1 MLASQDRKRIREYI
15 AEQNLIAAIEL
26 DERIG
31 YSASN
36 LAGQPY
42 KGRNG
47 RVEGTRELVIHP
59 HFVLVYEVDSQW
71 GKVYILRVLHT
82 AQKWPQR
89 GCPDIKT
96 SDGDARTM
104 NNDELVTRRAQAIAE
119 DRCFSKGRLRDEFRM
134 KPAPGAEP
142 VKWYKN
148 SYGGRF
154 AVYRIADCVPMREKR
169 PLTSKQ
175 QLAGQQLSVLSRLNS
190 TSGRM
195 ARQAYDWLS
204 LAPLFLDTETTG
216 LDNTA
221 EALEI
226 GLTDAAGQVV
236 FETRLKPTV
245 AIGAQAAAVHGISEQ
260 ALCGAPSWTDVARQL
275 RHAIGDR
282 PVIIFNARFDI
293 RILKQTAA
301 AHSDPADWLEE
312 LTVYC
317 AMELAAGYYGATN
330 RYGTISLACAAS
342 QAGLTWE
349 GQAHSAIADARMT
362 AGVVNAIA
370 AYHLELLQEQAR
382 LKI

>member
-1 MLASQDRKRIREYI
+1 
-15 AEQNLIAAIEL
+15 
-26 DERIG
+26 
-31 YSASN
+31 
-36 LAGQPY
+36 
-42 KGRNG
+42 
-47 RVEGTRELVIHP
+47 
-59 HFVLVYEVDSQW
+59 
-71 GKVYILRVLHT
+71 
-82 AQKWPQR
+82 
-89 GCPDIKT
+89 
-96 SDGDARTM
+96 M
-104 NNDELVTRRAQAIAE
+104 NNDELATRRAQAIAE

-134 KPAPGAEP
+134 KPAPGTEP

-148 SYGGRF
+148 TYGGRF

-175 QLAGQQLSVLSRLNS
+175 QLAGQRLSVLSRLNS

-275 RHAIGDR
+275 RHTIGDR

-312 LTVYC
+312 MTVYC

-330 RYGTISLACAAS
+330 RYGTISLASAAS

-349 GQAHSAIADARMT
+349 GQAHSAIADARVA

>member
-1 MLASQDRKRIREYI
+1 MKQRAFAANQSLTVQGWDKLTLLHMMVAS
-15 AEQNLIAAIEL
+15 
-26 DERIG
+26 
-31 YSASN
+31 
-36 LAGQPY
+36 
-42 KGRNG
+42 
-47 RVEGTRELVIHP
+47 H
-59 HFVLVYEVDSQW
+59 
-71 GKVYILRVLHT
+71 RVLLHT
-82 AQKWPQR
+82 
-89 GCPDIKT
+89 
-96 SDGDARTM
+96 
-104 NNDELVTRRAQAIAE
+104 
-119 DRCFSKGRLRDEFRM
+119 
-134 KPAPGAEP
+134 
-142 VKWYKN
+142 
-148 SYGGRF
+148 
-154 AVYRIADCVPMREKR
+154 
-169 PLTSKQ
+169 
-175 QLAGQQLSVLSRLNS
+175 S

-226 GLTDAAGQVV
+226 GLTDVAV

-245 AIGAQAAAVHGISEQ
+245 AIGVQAAAVHGISEQ

-330 RYGTISLACAAS
+330 RYGTISLASAAS

-349 GQAHSAIADARMT
+349 GQAHSAIADARMA

>member
-1 MLASQDRKRIREYI
+1 
-15 AEQNLIAAIEL
+15 
-26 DERIG
+26 
-31 YSASN
+31 
-36 LAGQPY
+36 
-42 KGRNG
+42 
-47 RVEGTRELVIHP
+47 
-59 HFVLVYEVDSQW
+59 
-71 GKVYILRVLHT
+71 
-82 AQKWPQR
+82 
-89 GCPDIKT
+89 
-96 SDGDARTM
+96 M
-104 NNDELVTRRAQAIAE
+104 NKDELVTRRAQAIAE
-119 DRCFSKGRLRDEFRM
+119 GRCFSKGHLRDEFRM

-148 SYGGRF
+148 TYGGRF

-175 QLAGQQLSVLSRLNS
+175 QLAGQRLSVLSRLNS

-301 AHSDPADWLEE
+301 AHSDPVDW
-312 LTVYC
+312 
-317 AMELAAGYYGATN
+317 
-330 RYGTISLACAAS
+330 
-342 QAGLTWE
+342 Q
-349 GQAHSAIADARMT
+349 
-362 AGVVNAIA
+362 NAIA
-370 AYHLELLQEQAR
+370 VYHLKLLQEQER
-382 LKI
+382 LKT

>member
-1 MLASQDRKRIREYI
+1 
-15 AEQNLIAAIEL
+15 
-26 DERIG
+26 
-31 YSASN
+31 
-36 LAGQPY
+36 
-42 KGRNG
+42 
-47 RVEGTRELVIHP
+47 
-59 HFVLVYEVDSQW
+59 
-71 GKVYILRVLHT
+71 
-82 AQKWPQR
+82 
-89 GCPDIKT
+89 
-96 SDGDARTM
+96 M

-148 SYGGRF
+148 TYGGRF

-175 QLAGQQLSVLSRLNS
+175 LLAGQRLSVLSRLNS

-226 GLTDAAGQVV
+226 GLTDATGQVV

-317 AMELAAGYYGATN
+317 AMELAAGYYGGPPGIRKINHVKTAFYPNDFQESPRWRDNSGFGVLN
-330 RYGTISLACAAS
+330 RTILYILTRECTEVS
-342 QAGLTWE
+342 QTVIGRSEHFVQPLR
-349 GQAHSAIADARMT
+349 S
-362 AGVVNAIA
+362 VS
-370 AYHLELLQEQAR
+370 
-382 LKI
+382 

>member
-1 MLASQDRKRIREYI
+1 
-15 AEQNLIAAIEL
+15 
-26 DERIG
+26 
-31 YSASN
+31 
-36 LAGQPY
+36 
-42 KGRNG
+42 
-47 RVEGTRELVIHP
+47 
-59 HFVLVYEVDSQW
+59 
-71 GKVYILRVLHT
+71 
-82 AQKWPQR
+82 
-89 GCPDIKT
+89 
-96 SDGDARTM
+96 M

-148 SYGGRF
+148 TYGGRF

-175 QLAGQQLSVLSRLNS
+175 QLAGQRLSVLSRLNS

-245 AIGAQAAAVHGISEQ
+245 AIGAQAAAVHGTSEL

-282 PVIIFNARFDI
+282 PVIIF
-293 RILKQTAA
+293 
-301 AHSDPADWLEE
+301 
-312 LTVYC
+312 
-317 AMELAAGYYGATN
+317 
-330 RYGTISLACAAS
+330 
-342 QAGLTWE
+342 
-349 GQAHSAIADARMT
+349 IADRTSMQIRDRIERNTHSEYVDIPAPPVVCVQEAIPFPFT
-362 AGVVNAIA
+362 ASFCCQRIRHHQVRVFP
-370 AYHLELLQEQAR
+370 
-382 LKI
+382 

>member
-1 MLASQDRKRIREYI
+1 
-15 AEQNLIAAIEL
+15 
-26 DERIG
+26 
-31 YSASN
+31 
-36 LAGQPY
+36 
-42 KGRNG
+42 
-47 RVEGTRELVIHP
+47 
-59 HFVLVYEVDSQW
+59 
-71 GKVYILRVLHT
+71 
-82 AQKWPQR
+82 
-89 GCPDIKT
+89 
-96 SDGDARTM
+96 M
-104 NNDELVTRRAQAIAE
+104 NNDELATRRAQAIAE
-119 DRCFSKGRLRDEFRM
+119 DRCFSKERLRDEFRM

-148 SYGGRF
+148 TYGGRF
-154 AVYRIADCVPMREKR
+154 AVYRIADSVPMREKC

-175 QLAGQQLSVLSRLNS
+175 LLAGQRLSVLSRLNS

-216 LDNTA
+216 PDNTA

-226 GLTDAAGQVV
+226 GPGQVV
-236 FETRLKPTV
+236 FETRLKPMV

-275 RHAIGDR
+275 RHAIGGR

-312 LTVYC
+312 MTVYC
-317 AMELAAGYYGATN
+317 AMELAAGYYEATN
-330 RYGTISLACAAS
+330 RYGTISLASAAS

-349 GQAHSAIADARMT
+349 GLAHSAIAGRTDDGRGGKRYCCISSGTAAGTGTAENLTARP
-362 AGVVNAIA
+362 VYRNHLRYPDVNPPLVAVSMLMLMLMY
-370 AYHLELLQEQAR
+370 AYISINEG
-382 LKI
+382 